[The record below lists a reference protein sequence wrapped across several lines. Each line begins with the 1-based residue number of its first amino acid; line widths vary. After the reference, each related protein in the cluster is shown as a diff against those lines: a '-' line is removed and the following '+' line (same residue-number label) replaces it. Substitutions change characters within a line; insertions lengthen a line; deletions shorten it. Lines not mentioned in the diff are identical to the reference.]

1 LRSIRQQP
9 VDRADQVLRMHRLGE
24 DARLALAADLV
35 LQRHGGKPVM
45 SITLTSDRRSLA
57 MRVQLG
63 PPHAGHHRICR
74 RCDLGKLRI
83 LSFSSPLLYRCLD
96 KPDSW
101 PMAIEAP

>member
-1 LRSIRQQP
+1 
-9 VDRADQVLRMHRLGE
+9 MHRLGE

-63 PPHAGHHRICR
+63 PPHAGHHRICPP
-74 RCDLGKLRI
+74 LRPGEAAHTFLFFTI
-83 LSFSSPLLYRCLD
+83 TLPLLG
-96 KPDSW
+96 
-101 PMAIEAP
+101 